1 MGKKDRDAVNRG
13 MEDILGETDI
23 LANVVSR
30 DRERFGRADG
40 ETENNLQDT
49 QITQPDN
56 NTSNTVIQQYDNNTL
71 LQPDTQTGIQTDSAA
86 ILQVATQPLKTK
98 KRKLAGSVEHSTEI
112 NFSERA
118 ERAAQMTT
126 GSTTT
131 ITLRIPI
138 QMNEWLD
145 EYVHRAWPKKVKK
158 QDLVIEALQ
167 MLIARRVAA
176 GETPTSTKLL
186 LEDSEPHD

>member
-40 ETENNLQDT
+40 ETENTLQDT
-49 QITQPDN
+49 KITQPDN
-56 NTSNTVIQQYDNNTL
+56 NTSNTVIQQYDNNTV
-71 LQPDTQTGIQTDSAA
+71 LQSGTQTGIQTDSAA
-86 ILQVATQPLKTK
+86 ILQVAAQPLKTK
-98 KRKLAGSVEHSTEI
+98 KRKIAGSVEHSTEI

-118 ERAAQMTT
+118 ERSAQMTT

-176 GETPTSTKLL
+176 GETPTPTKLL